1 MIVMYSHLLMDHL
14 RGLSLRGEGL
24 KGEGTWRGGDSERR
38 VSISGKLSSWYLN
51 EDDDCLAHGQ

>member
-1 MIVMYSHLLMDHL
+1 MDHL